1 MKGIIF
7 VNPFGVPKESIF
19 QAERLKEEFSELGTA
34 IDIVSD
40 GYAVNAIV
48 GDGTTL
54 NFSCDF
60 AVFLDKDKYLSAC
73 LEKAGVR
80 LFNSHAAIRSCDDKG
95 ETYIALLGGGLNIP
109 KTFFAPVC
117 YSQTLPL
124 DEKTLKNIADE
135 LGYPVVVKE
144 SFGSMG
150 KGVYKADD
158 FEELKAV
165 AEKLKTKPHIYQ
177 EFLSEGSGKDVRLIV
192 IGGKFLCAMIRENK
206 NDFRSNV
213 ALGGVG
219 RAFSPNAQFIAA
231 AEKCAN
237 ILGLDYCGVD
247 LLFGKDGKPYVCEVN
262 SNAFI
267 SEIERVTGV
276 NVARA
281 YAEYIVK
288 ALSSAK

>member
-267 SEIERVTGV
+267 SEIER
-276 NVARA
+276 A